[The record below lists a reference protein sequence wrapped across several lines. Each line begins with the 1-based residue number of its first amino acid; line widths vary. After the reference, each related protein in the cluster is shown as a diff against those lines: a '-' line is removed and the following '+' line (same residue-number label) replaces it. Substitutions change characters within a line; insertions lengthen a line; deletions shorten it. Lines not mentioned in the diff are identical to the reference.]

1 MAART
6 SSGSPI
12 TRNTRSEARHVQAQ
26 RQGPAHHALRRA
38 GPQVPLRSARDEL
51 RAVPQVPQRRVHVH
65 GPPENDRR
73 RSTRALP
80 MKKRLITCCGTCPF
94 ADDGTDN
101 DGKRATVWTCH
112 GEYDEN
118 GWPKELGGAGGGT
131 YPPVAPPDWCV

>member
-1 MAART
+1 
-6 SSGSPI
+6 
-12 TRNTRSEARHVQAQ
+12 
-26 RQGPAHHALRRA
+26 
-38 GPQVPLRSARDEL
+38 
-51 RAVPQVPQRRVHVH
+51 
-65 GPPENDRR
+65 
-73 RSTRALP
+73 

-131 YPPVAPPDWCV
+131 YPPVAPPDWCVLRRGPVLIKLSIPTKDTPSE